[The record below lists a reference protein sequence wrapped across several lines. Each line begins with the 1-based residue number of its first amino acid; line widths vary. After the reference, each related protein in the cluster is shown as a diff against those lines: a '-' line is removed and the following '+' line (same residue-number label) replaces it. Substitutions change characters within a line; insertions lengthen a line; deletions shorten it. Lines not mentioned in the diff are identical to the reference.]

1 MPRQTALGGASLYPH
16 GMHITVTSV
25 LALAALIVAILAAMS
40 RAPLW
45 LAVILLA
52 IIELLRVI
60 PQD

>member
-1 MPRQTALGGASLYPH
+1 MQ
-16 GMHITVTSV
+16 ITVVSV
-25 LALAALIVAILAAMS
+25 LALA
-40 RAPLW
+40 PLS

>member
-1 MPRQTALGGASLYPH
+1 
-16 GMHITVTSV
+16 MHITVTSV